1 MSGARVTYSTHIS
14 HSGASRIPS
23 GEMTSLADQQQL
35 ARQRRRFYRHILLPE
50 LPTADLHIRRSRR
63 RPGPPPSAYLH
74 RRGDASGSAVAAF
87 TVCRRASLCPVALI
101 AAGSCER
108 SAGSGARNARRA
120 APKAPLTRPPGS
132 GSWPAGA
139 RGRTCGGTGGFGFAG
154 AVPFLPGPGVTCSMT
169 GRGRRGGSQAYLG
182 PRARAAPGG
191 LENPPVRGR
200 AVPPDVSAQ
209 Q

>member
-50 LPTADLHIRRSRR
+50 LPAADLHIRRSRR

-74 RRGDASGSAVAAF
+74 RSGDASGSVVAAF
-87 TVCRRASLCPVALI
+87 TVCGRASLCPVALI

-108 SAGSGARNARRA
+108 AGRVRGAKRPPSGAEGALDPAARERIMAGGGKGADLRRDRRFRVCWRGAFLAGTGGDLLHDGTGA
-120 APKAPLTRPPGS
+120 ARGQPGLPR
-132 GSWPAGA
+132 PAGA
-139 RGRTCGGTGGFGFAG
+139 CRAWRSGKSACPGSCRTA
-154 AVPFLPGPGVTCSMT
+154 
-169 GRGRRGGSQAYLG
+169 
-182 PRARAAPGG
+182 
-191 LENPPVRGR
+191 
-200 AVPPDVSAQ
+200 
-209 Q
+209 